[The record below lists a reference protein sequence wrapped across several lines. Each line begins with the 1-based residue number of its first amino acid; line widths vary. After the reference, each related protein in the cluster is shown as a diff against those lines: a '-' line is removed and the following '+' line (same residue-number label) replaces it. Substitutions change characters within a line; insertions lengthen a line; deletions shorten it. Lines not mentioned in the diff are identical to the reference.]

1 MIDDLIKLAFTA
13 ALMAPFII
21 VGSGVVF
28 GRTLAISNPRLSV
41 VLGILEL
48 FSEREE

>member
-21 VGSGVVF
+21 VGTGVVF
-28 GRTLAISNPRLSV
+28 GLTLAITNTMLGV